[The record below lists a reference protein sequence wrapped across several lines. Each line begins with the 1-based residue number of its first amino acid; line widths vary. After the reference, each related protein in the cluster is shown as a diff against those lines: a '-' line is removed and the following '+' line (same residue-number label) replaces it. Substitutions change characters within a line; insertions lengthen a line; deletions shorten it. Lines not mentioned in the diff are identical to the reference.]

1 MKAGLNRLNT
11 KNKQK
16 ETMSTITQ
24 SHAPAQFFLNRS
36 GPAEARVQPAKP
48 KPEAVAAEPERRLWK
63 LTAQA
68 TQPRLAKIE
77 MLVFVFFLILGSAS
91 AVVGFNEL
99 SRLIRKDSIE
109 HVAAKALQS
118 GL

>member
-1 MKAGLNRLNT
+1 
-11 KNKQK
+11 
-16 ETMSTITQ
+16 MSTITQ
-24 SHAPAQFFLNRS
+24 SYAPAKLFLNRS
-36 GPAEARVQPAKP
+36 GPAEAPVQPAKP

-68 TQPRLAKIE
+68 AQPRLAKVE
-77 MLVFVFFLILGSAS
+77 TLVFVFFLVLGSAS

-99 SRLIRKDSIE
+99 SRLIKKDAIE

-118 GL
+118 GV